1 MMKQIV
7 LSSTLI
13 LLTLTPPVAAQQ
25 PAPAPAAVAQQP
37 ASPPPA
43 APQQP
48 APAPAAAPPADNAN
62 YPAQQ
67 AYPEQQAYP
76 QQPPPAAQPVQPQP
90 YQQQPGYQ
98 QQPYPQQPYPQ
109 QPYPQ
114 QPYPQQPG
122 YAPYAAPPPYSMG
135 PVQGSNPEFF
145 KMSTPQLEEELDDTG
160 LGGPITFL
168 AIGVPALIIGVP
180 WFVGSLIGADNCN
193 DIADPYDTCGDT
205 YTASLILSGTLI
217 GIGLPF
223 TILGSVFLPKR
234 IAQRRALS
242 NEIDLRKGY
251 GKSAGLDW
259 HLAPLPTRG
268 LGLSYGLVGS
278 F

>member
-98 QQPYPQQPYPQ
+98 Q

-251 GKSAGLDW
+251 GKSARLDW